1 VNDRI
6 LSEQGPG
13 GRGQLGIGEVLTQ
26 LRPEFPDI
34 SASKIRFLE
43 AEGLIEPARSR
54 SGYRRFSADDIQRL
68 RFILTMQRDS
78 YLPLQVIRERL
89 ANGAAPLG
97 GFGGAGIPGADGGS
111 GRVPADMSRRQLL
124 EAAGI
129 DDEELT
135 ELEDYGLIR
144 RIGRQYGPDAL
155 AIARAAAALRQY
167 GLQARHLGEVKAAAD
182 REANLVEQIVAPQL
196 RQRGPGARDAA
207 ARTAWQIADLTLRLH
222 ATLVESALA
231 EAGLAAAPAR
241 AGGYERRTGASEQVV
256 DPDRPAAGGLRS
268 ASGRLRVYL
277 GKRRGGQQGLARHV
291 RTGAAVR
298 QMEVIGVRVEMP
310 SNSPIV
316 LLKEAQGDRYLPIW
330 IGAVEATAIAFA
342 QQGMVSVRPLTHDLF
357 KDVLEVLNIQL
368 RTVNITELRDGIF
381 YADLVFSNGAE
392 VSARPSDSIALALRT
407 GAQIFASE
415 EILDE
420 AGVAIPHE
428 QEHEQEDDEQEV
440 EKFREFLDTIS
451 PEDFG
456 RAT

>member
-1 VNDRI
+1 M
-6 LSEQGPG
+6 SEQPA
-13 GRGQLGIGEVLTQ
+13 RGQFGIGEVLSQ
-26 LRPEFPDI
+26 LRGEFPDI
-34 SASKIRFLE
+34 SPSKIRFLE
-43 AEGLIEPARSR
+43 AKGLIEPARSN
-54 SGYRRFSADDIQRL
+54 SGYRRFSSADIERL
-68 RFILTMQRDS
+68 RYILTMQRDS

-89 ANGAAPLG
+89 AGDAHG
-97 GFGGAGIPGADGGS
+97 SHPGADGPAQQGP
-111 GRVPADMSRRQLL
+111 GGQAPADLSRRQLL

-129 DDEELT
+129 TDAELT

-144 RIGRQYGPDAL
+144 RMGRQYGADAL
-155 AIARAAAALRQY
+155 AVARTVAALRHF
-167 GLQARHLGEVKAAAD
+167 GVQARHLRAVKAAVD
-182 REANLVEQIVAPQL
+182 REVNLVEQVVAPQL
-196 RQRGPGARDAA
+196 RQRGAGARDAA
-207 ARTAWQIADLTLRLH
+207 ARTAWQITDLTLRLH

-231 EAGLAAAPAR
+231 EAGLAAP
-241 AGGYERRTGASEQVV
+241 
-256 DPDRPAAGGLRS
+256 PAARYEPDPGLSDQVADSPAAQARGLRS
-268 ASGRLRVYL
+268 ASGRLRVYR
-277 GKRRGGQQGLARHV
+277 GKGRRWPRQVRQARED
-291 RTGAAVR
+291 GAAVR

-357 KDVLEVLNIQL
+357 RDVLEALSIQL
-368 RTVNITELRDGIF
+368 RTVNITALRDGIF

-420 AGVAIPHE
+420 VGVAIPD
-428 QEHEQEDDEQEV
+428 EQEDEV